1 MTAKA
6 SWRGRSSTLREP
18 FGRRGSA
25 LMKPGAMARALLWTL
40 QPLTG
45 NHIKALKAPAAPPPA
60 HTLEPKGG
68 RGNTRQLM
76 DGPECSGGAVIR
88 VTI

>member
-6 SWRGRSSTLREP
+6 SWRGHSSTLREP

-45 NHIKALKAPAAPPPA
+45 NHIKALKAPAEPPPA

-68 RGNTRQLM
+68 SGQHTAINGRAGMLGRGRH
-76 DGPECSGGAVIR
+76 
-88 VTI
+88 